1 MVRGKIIIFFMD
13 INTVFEKVIYDVIS
27 KYPSDTVFLAAVSG
41 GADSMAMLAA
51 LYSLTNP
58 AHDSRFSAL
67 NYRFSVLHVEHGLRP
82 SPESNGD
89 ADFVRAFCDQRG
101 IKCRVKHISQGKISS
116 YAQRKGIGIE
126 AAARHFRHKALR
138 ANAELLG
145 ENVCILIAHT
155 KDDALELAL
164 MRVLR
169 GCGPAGL
176 AAMPQASGSENK
188 EQLTMNRKRRI
199 TGCSIVRPLL
209 SLSRSEV
216 IAYLKAKNISWREDA
231 TNTDEKFLRNK
242 IRRRLTPLLDEAF
255 PAWRTGVWAMAQT
268 QSLASEFIAQEAKSR
283 VIWKEFLSTPDSRLP
298 TPHLSTNAENFFSQP
313 LVIREEAVFL
323 AIDKLLE
330 KTRAVFSAQTQRTV
344 KRAVVRKFCA
354 RCLNCEGS
362 MKAVD
367 LGAVT
372 VRHEKN
378 MIVISRKER
387 EFFERGVSRLI

>member
-1 MVRGKIIIFFMD
+1 MD
-13 INTVFEKVIYDVIS
+13 NKFENEIASILC

-51 LYSLTNP
+51 LHSLSKST
-58 AHDSRFSAL
+58 L

-82 SPESNGD
+82 PEESGGD

-101 IKCRVKHISQGKISS
+101 IECRIKHIPQGKIAS
-116 YAQRKGIGIE
+116 YARRKKIGIE
-126 AAARHFRHKALR
+126 ATARHFRHKALR
-138 ANAELLG
+138 AASSQLKQCSLLG
-145 ENVCILIAHT
+145 ENVRILIAHT
-155 KDDALELAL
+155 KDDALELSL

-176 AAMPQASGSENK
+176 AAMPFESGS
-188 EQLTMNRKRRI
+188 I
-199 TGCSIVRPLL
+199 IRPLL

-242 IRRRLTPLLDEAF
+242 IRRRLAPLLDESF
-255 PAWRTGVWAMAQT
+255 PSWRAGVTAMSQT
-268 QSLASEFIAQEAKSR
+268 QSFAAEFIAQEARKR
-283 VIWKEFLSTPDSRLP
+283 VIWEEILPRTITRNFGTHQHEQEERSVISFFSTS
-298 TPHLSTNAENFFSQP
+298 HLSTDAENFFSQP
-313 LVIREEAVFL
+313 LIIREEAVFL
-323 AIDKLLE
+323 AIDELQK
-330 KTRAVFSAQTQRTV
+330 KARAVFTAQTQRTV
-344 KRAVVRKFCA
+344 KRAVVRKFCE
-354 RCLNCEGS
+354 RCLSGEGS

-372 VRHEKN
+372 VRREKN
-378 MIVISRKER
+378 MIVISRKGR